1 MVSEGPDPPVGR
13 RLSKGR
19 MVPARWRRLGRT
31 RSVPSERQRAC
42 TRHHLAARGIQPSKM
57 AVAVSRQAPS
67 GDADQRQPRTEHDW
81 PTRRQ
86 DAPSGLGRTQGKAF
100 ARWNIAGH
108 SRRVLGALAHGA
120 GNLAVR
126 FELAEGIHGP
136 DGGRYPADEG
146 DLQEKADKSCDGA
159 ADGEKGQPRQEKR
172 DQKPHE
178 NLRTGPEYS
187 TGPSIG
193 PGEIVPLAFRPRRPI
208 VTRKAAAPQ

>member
-1 MVSEGPDPPVGR
+1 M
-13 RLSKGR
+13 
-19 MVPARWRRLGRT
+19 
-31 RSVPSERQRAC
+31 
-42 TRHHLAARGIQPSKM
+42 AA
-57 AVAVSRQAPS
+57 AFSRQAPS
-67 GDADQRQPRTEHDW
+67 GDADQRQPRTKYERPD
-81 PTRRQ
+81 PTPRRAIRAGK
-86 DAPSGLGRTQGKAF
+86 DTRKSVRALEYLGHGRSA
-100 ARWNIAGH
+100 
-108 SRRVLGALAHGA
+108 LGTLAHGA

-146 DLQEKADKSCDGA
+146 DLQEKADKPCDGA

-193 PGEIVPLAFRPRRPI
+193 PGEIVPADFRPRRPI
-208 VTRKAAAPQ
+208 VRRKAAAPR